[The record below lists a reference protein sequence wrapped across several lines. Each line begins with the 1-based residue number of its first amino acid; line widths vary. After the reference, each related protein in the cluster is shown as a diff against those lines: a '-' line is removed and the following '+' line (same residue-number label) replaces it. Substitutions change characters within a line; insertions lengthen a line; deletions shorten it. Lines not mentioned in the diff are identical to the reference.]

1 MGNSIGRMV
10 KTYAYSLRLLLLSA
24 VCYRFLFFPV
34 LVFVAV
40 SCCLVLSDGP
50 LASST
55 PPGASID
62 IAPLGLGCE
71 SEACRRTAA
80 TEGKA
85 EGVLRSILARPN
97 VVRPERYVMR

>member
-1 MGNSIGRMV
+1 MV
-10 KTYAYSLRLLLLSA
+10 TTDAYSLRLLLLSA
-24 VCYRFLFFPV
+24 VCYRSLFFSA

-40 SCCLVLSDGP
+40 SCCLGLFDGP
-50 LASST
+50 MASST
-55 PPGASID
+55 PPGTSID